1 MEIFLQVLL
10 VFLVFP
16 LVGVIY
22 VTGVHRLGAWIIS
35 KLPPRAVRV
44 LSRRLYVTDWDKTRD
59 YDRIALQAE
68 DKLNKRTV
76 G

>member
-35 KLPPRAVRV
+35 KLPPGAVRV